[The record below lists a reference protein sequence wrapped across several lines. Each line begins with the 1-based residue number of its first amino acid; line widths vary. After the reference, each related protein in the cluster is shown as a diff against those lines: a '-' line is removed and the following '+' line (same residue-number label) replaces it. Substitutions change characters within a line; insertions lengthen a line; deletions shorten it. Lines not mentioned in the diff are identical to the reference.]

1 MLLWQEH
8 IYLQARYL
16 YACELLRLKLI
27 VFKLE
32 RSSLCIVC
40 DASKL
45 GRPPIGLRRQVIKE
59 EKKLY

>member
-45 GRPPIGLRRQVIKE
+45 GRCTSFE
-59 EKKLY
+59 